1 MGTELLEQYD
11 EQRERVRVA
20 EEAEA
25 KAKAVYDKAKD
36 ARKAAEAELHL
47 LRSRLERAISGAGSG
62 GGEDPSDAQDDS
74 ALSAPKPVEPTT
86 PPPPDGIRQSLWEL
100 LLTIPPDG
108 DVDMDVL
115 RERFDLS
122 DGAISSRVSKAK
134 KRKYVESAGWGR
146 YKLTEKGKE
155 LVERRGLRLL
165 EVDE

>member
-62 GGEDPSDAQDDS
+62 DGDEHSDAQGDS
-74 ALSAPKPVEPTT
+74 PPSGPKPVEPTT
-86 PPPPDGIRQSLWEL
+86 AYQTAFRTSPWL
-100 LLTIPPDG
+100 LSIIPTRWG
-108 DVDMDVL
+108 LASVAEG
-115 RERFDLS
+115 RRLS
-122 DGAISSRVSKAK
+122 TKGPSSRS
-134 KRKYVESAGWGR
+134 GR
-146 YKLTEKGKE
+146 RRSR
-155 LVERRGLRLL
+155 RRGRRP
-165 EVDE
+165 EGAVA